1 MKNKMKYLVA
11 IILCILLSNTLMYA
25 QHHDE
30 HNEHAKQASHD
41 HHSKHHVAIFNGA
54 TTVPAH
60 HLTVY
65 TIGVDYEYRI
75 SNLVGMGILG
85 EIIKTESS
93 EIVTGIS
100 VFAHPIKG
108 LKFVAAPL
116 IVYSKPHQSDEHH
129 VDTHDL
135 KRESHLFFRLGA
147 GYDFH
152 LGKLSIGPSI
162 NYDIGKVK
170 AISYGL
176 SVGIGF

>member
-1 MKNKMKYLVA
+1 MKNKTIYLMSIV
-11 IILCILLSNTLMYA
+11 LCFILSNTLIYA

-30 HNEHAKQASHD
+30 HTKQESHD
-41 HHSKHHVAIFNGA
+41 HHSKHHVAVFNGG
-54 TTVPAH
+54 TTIFSHEITA
-60 HLTVY
+60 Y

-75 SNLVGMGILG
+75 SKLVGMGFLG
-85 EIIKTESS
+85 EIIMTESN

-116 IVYSKPHQSDEHH
+116 IVYSKPHQTDEHH
-129 VDTHDL
+129 VDAHDI
-135 KRESHLFFRLGA
+135 KRESHLFFRIGA

-152 LGKLSIGPSI
+152 FGKFSVGPSI

-170 AISYGL
+170 AINYGL
-176 SVGIGF
+176 SVGVGF